1 VLYDLAADHRAPR
14 PLWVNNCRDSSEVA
28 RPLYPQK
35 LPRHSFALAA
45 VKGHKRTHAVQQL
58 GSLLDHLVGDREQ
71 RRGDCDAKC
80 LGGLEVDREVKL
92 GRHLYGQI
100 GRLFAPQNAVHI
112 EGG

>member
-1 VLYDLAADHRAPR
+1 MLLRCEGPKPPHVLDGQKPNPSGTVACQLSPAP
-14 PLWVNNCRDSSEVA
+14 DI
-28 RPLYPQK
+28 
-35 LPRHSFALAA
+35 PRT
-45 VKGHKRTHAVQQL
+45 RVQQL
-58 GSLLDHLVGDREQ
+58 CAAASNRSKAALFDHLVGDREQ